1 MGNIPHLNNIQQL
14 TNILGSINP
23 YMGNSGQQPSQN
35 QQIDPSQFMGNQGF
49 GGTFFTQDANNGGY
63 YSSNGHT
70 INIQGPSGGNIRVA
84 VNEDGNYY
92 QVDPYGAENDD
103 DLLDEFPQDLEE
115 NILDEEQYY
124 EDENLDSD
132 GEPLPSADEIKNIIN
147 SIPSYR
153 FEEASNDGYESS
165 AMSQKKSK

>member
-1 MGNIPHLNNIQQL
+1 
-14 TNILGSINP
+14 
-23 YMGNSGQQPSQN
+23 
-35 QQIDPSQFMGNQGF
+35 MGNQGF

-132 GEPLPSADEIKNIIN
+132 GEPLPSQDEIKNIIN

-153 FEEASNDGYESS
+153 FEEAPKDG
-165 AMSQKKSK
+165 